1 MARDGKQVLRF
12 LTVAQ
17 ANGSNQLQV
26 QNYGAST
33 TVVSSGATMGFPAA
47 GVSGS
52 WSQGVS
58 TTLNRA
64 GFRTTNADQTLIVSG
79 ETSATL
85 NDPALFA
92 NTNGAERYCHVTVSP
107 YGAHVAA
114 VRFEVLVE
122 GASDTG
128 TGTAGTD
135 WSAIS
140 SSIPI
145 PVNAGTTKTVVF
157 SGGQGTLASHGLSIG
172 DILIPRAAGGGFAI
186 QQPLFVVGIQSTGL
200 FTVSKTPGS
209 TLQDANITQASATY
223 DVCTQRRVLA
233 IPIAPNP
240 KPWVR
245 VIVRAIPNSGTTPN
259 SGGTAPMGVLVDN
272 AFLSMGRDS
281 ASLF

>member
-26 QNYGAST
+26 TNYGAST
-33 TVVSSGATMGFPAA
+33 TVLSSGATMGFVST

-58 TTLNRA
+58 NTLNRA
-64 GFRTTNADQTLIVSG
+64 GFRNTNADQTIVVSG
-79 ETSATL
+79 ETSAIL

-92 NTNGAERYCHVTVSP
+92 NTNGAERYCHVTVAP

-128 TGTAGTD
+128 LGAASTD

-140 SSIPI
+140 SAIPI
-145 PVNAGTTKTVVF
+145 PVNGGTTKTVVF
-157 SGGQGTLASHGLSIG
+157 SNGQGTLATHGLNIG
-172 DILIPRAAGGGFAI
+172 DILIPRAAGGGFSN
-186 QQPLFVVGIQSTGL
+186 V
-200 FTVSKTPGS
+200 
-209 TLQDANITQASATY
+209 QDTTITQASATY
-223 DVCTQRRVLA
+223 DVCHQRRVLA

-245 VIVRAIPNSGTTPN
+245 VIVRAIPNSGTTPAAN
-259 SGGTAPMGVLVDN
+259 VGVLVDN
-272 AFLSMGRDS
+272 AFLTMGRDS